1 MLYFVGG
8 AVRDMFMNTLHL
20 GEIRRS
26 KDIDFAVEAQSYT
39 DMIQYL
45 KLTYSVE
52 VIQED
57 AAFGRIIGKISKAI
71 LGNPPIL
78 DQVKG
83 EHVYADFVL
92 CRKDGCYSDH
102 RRPDSIEAASL
113 IDDLR
118 RRDFTMNSIALKV
131 GSNELNVIDPF
142 EGRVDIMAKVVRFTG
157 NAMSRISEDYLRVLR
172 LYRFSLCLNQVQLSG
187 NPVHWE
193 KNPPK
198 KWIITEN
205 TRDVI
210 LYNSDSIAKGL
221 KQYVSEDRVR
231 GELLKMFKYDTLK
244 AMGVFT
250 TEVPSEI
257 TNVLFG
263 GKLWLEPTLS
273 NSSGKR

>member
-8 AVRDMFMNTLHL
+8 AVRDMFMNTFHS
-20 GEIRRS
+20 GEVRRS
-26 KDIDFAVEAQSYT
+26 KDIDFAVEAQSYI

-45 KLTYSVE
+45 KLTYAVE

-83 EHVYADFVL
+83 EYVYADFVL
-92 CRKDGCYSDH
+92 CRRDGCYSDH
-102 RRPDSIEAASL
+102 RRPDYIEAAPL
-113 IDDLR
+113 IEDLR
-118 RRDFTMNSIALKV
+118 RRDFRMNSIALKV
-131 GSNELNVIDPF
+131 GSTELEVIDPF
-142 EGRVDIMAKVVRFTG
+142 EGRLDIMDKIVRFTG
-157 NAMSRISEDYLRVLR
+157 NTMSRISEDYLRVLR
-172 LYRFSLCLNQVQLSG
+172 LYRFSLCLNQVQLLG
-187 NPVHWE
+187 NPINWE
-193 KNPPK
+193 GK
-198 KWIITEN
+198 KLKTWMITEN
-205 TRDVI
+205 TRNAV

-244 AMGVFT
+244 AMHVFT
-250 TEVPSEI
+250 TEVPSSI
-257 TNVLFG
+257 TDVLFE

-273 NSSGKR
+273 NPSGKR